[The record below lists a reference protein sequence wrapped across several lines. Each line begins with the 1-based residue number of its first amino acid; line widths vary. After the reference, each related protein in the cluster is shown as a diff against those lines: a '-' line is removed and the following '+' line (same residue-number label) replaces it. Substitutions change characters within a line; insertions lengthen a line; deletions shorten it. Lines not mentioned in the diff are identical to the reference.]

1 MTRDVLSMSEP
12 SDEDT
17 QNKVI
22 IIQMLLEHEKRLK
35 RMDYELSL
43 LKEDVKKIE
52 TLKDKISNWV
62 NLSEKLSRIERWN
75 RKNIGENL

>member
-1 MTRDVLSMSEP
+1 MSEP
-12 SDEDT
+12 LDEDT

>member
-1 MTRDVLSMSEP
+1 MSEP

>member
-1 MTRDVLSMSEP
+1 MSEP

-22 IIQMLLEHEKRLK
+22 IIQMLLEHENRLK

-75 RKNIGENL
+75 RKNIGEKL